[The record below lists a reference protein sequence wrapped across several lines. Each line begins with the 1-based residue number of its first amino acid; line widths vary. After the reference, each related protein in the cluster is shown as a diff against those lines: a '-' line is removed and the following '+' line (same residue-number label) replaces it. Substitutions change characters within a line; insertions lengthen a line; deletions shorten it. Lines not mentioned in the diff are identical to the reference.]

1 MFKLSKKLKF
11 FIIFVS
17 IQYGNSTLKGLYNTL
32 INIENS
38 NRKAVLCT
46 VVSSKGSTPRKM
58 GSKMIVFENET
69 IFGSI
74 GGGALEKKV
83 IEQAIEVLKT
93 KKSQLVSHN
102 LVKDLEMCCGGTV
115 ELFLEPIMNKKKLH
129 IFGAGHIGKSLA
141 KFAVDLDFL
150 VTLVDERIDAFEN
163 VEIECNKINE
173 HHSLAIEKLNFDE
186 NTFCVILT
194 HDHAYDREILALCA
208 KKKNAYIGMVGSE
221 RKVEIAKK
229 TLLSSNLMTPSEIE
243 KIDMPIGKKIKAITP
258 EEIAISILAKLIE
271 QRNE

>member
-1 MFKLSKKLKF
+1 MLEIYNLT
-11 FIIFVS
+11 FV
-17 IQYGNSTLKGLYNTL
+17 LKGLYSK
-32 INIENS
+32 IIEIENS

-46 VVSSKGSTPRKM
+46 VISSKGSTPRKM

-83 IEQAIEVLKT
+83 IEQAIEVIKS
-93 KKSQLVSHN
+93 KKSIVVSHN
-102 LVKDLEMCCGGTV
+102 LVKELEMCCGGTV
-115 ELFLEPIMNKKKLH
+115 ELFLEQIMNKKKLH

-141 KFAVDLDFL
+141 KFAFELDFIVSL
-150 VTLVDERIDAFEN
+150 IDERIDAFDEFD
-163 VEIECNKINE
+163 VACTKINQQ
-173 HHSLAIEKLNFDE
+173 HTTAIENLTFDE
-186 NTFCVILT
+186 NTFVAILT
-194 HDHAYDREILALCA
+194 HDHAYDREILALCS

-229 TLLSSNLMTPSEIE
+229 NLLSVDLLSQEEIE
-243 KIDMPIGKKIKAITP
+243 KVDMPIGKNIHAITP

-271 QRNE
+271 VRNT